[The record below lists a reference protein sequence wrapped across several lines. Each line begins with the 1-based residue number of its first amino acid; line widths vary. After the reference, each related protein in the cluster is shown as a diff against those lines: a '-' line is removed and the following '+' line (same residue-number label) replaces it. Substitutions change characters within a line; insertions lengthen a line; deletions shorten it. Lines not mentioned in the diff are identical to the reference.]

1 MFLVGTPVFNTG
13 EGEHLVLEG
22 SIPFRLRIA
31 CSSWLWSS
39 GRSCWT
45 PRTHGAPRSSGGS
58 CWARAF
64 INELERVTDDVV
76 LLVDEQIAEQVTKLS
91 ALGTAGTR
99 HLIIGNVDVPGD
111 LVLQSGEGRI
121 CRRP

>member
-1 MFLVGTPVFNTG
+1 M
-13 EGEHLVLEG
+13 
-22 SIPFRLRIA
+22 
-31 CSSWLWSS
+31 
-39 GRSCWT
+39 
-45 PRTHGAPRSSGGS
+45 PRTLQLLRDGRLTVPR
-58 CWARAF
+58 ALAL